1 MGDLSTRLPARGWV
15 SIGHA
20 RDAMEQYW
28 MHGVT
33 VELSVS
39 KGGGTGGRSVAGLVD
54 KVVYVSN
61 GTHSRYLRASHLL

>member
-1 MGDLSTRLPARGWV
+1 MGDLSTPLPARGWV

-39 KGGGTGGRSVAGLVD
+39 KGDWEDLAWQG
-54 KVVYVSN
+54 
-61 GTHSRYLRASHLL
+61 